1 MHENLW
7 WTRYTVYI
15 CILITFLIWR
25 FFFLL
30 LFVFGLSFSIWL
42 CSLQG
47 PYNLPWFFETWI
59 DSAAEI
65 EGFENSRIITETYST
80 SFFKAFSSRV
90 VTFLFCTRHKLSC
103 RTRLSFRNTRLKV
116 DVLYILSN
124 VFCQKMPNFTLKVP
138 KILPQIFWLVLL
150 KILAVNSFSF

>member
-1 MHENLW
+1 MNSL
-7 WTRYTVYI
+7 Y
-15 CILITFLIWR
+15 CIHMYLNHLLDLTIFLSSTFCFWP
-25 FFFLL
+25 
-30 LFVFGLSFSIWL
+30 FVFDLTL
-42 CSLQG
+42 
-47 PYNLPWFFETWI
+47 FFETWV

>member
-42 CSLQG
+42 CSL
-47 PYNLPWFFETWI
+47 N
-59 DSAAEI
+59 SAAEI
-65 EGFENSRIITETYST
+65 EEFENSRIITETYLT

-124 VFCQKMPNFTLKVP
+124 VFCQKMPNSIPKLP
-138 KILPQIFWLVLL
+138 KILPQIFWLVFLE
-150 KILAVNSFSF
+150 F